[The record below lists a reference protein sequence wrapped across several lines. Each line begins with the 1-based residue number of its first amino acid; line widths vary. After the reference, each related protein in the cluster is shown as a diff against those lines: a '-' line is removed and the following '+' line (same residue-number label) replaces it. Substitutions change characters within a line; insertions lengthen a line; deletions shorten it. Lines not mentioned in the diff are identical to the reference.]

1 MNTHLPLRNIPRAA
15 LYSKQR
21 GIRERQ
27 EKEKIPMNLK
37 SNSFLPSRYPNSTLD
52 STLAYV
58 SLRTESVHRLF
69 ATTTTLGL
77 TTGSNLNIYT
87 IRKLRLASWR
97 FNSWR
102 TLTSTRSLESGLLS
116 RRNRI
121 GTNRKGRRRAC
132 GASPRD
138 RDSLEE
144 RKEISKRGWVN
155 FYSSPRADVINL
167 YIASKSGFKDEIR
180 RERSYRHVVI
190 IDGTRRYETVS
201 KDVRQKRREKR
212 EIVLVFVFPRRR
224 YECKFNFSFRAK
236 EATPMK
242 IGEI

>member
-121 GTNRKGRRRAC
+121 GTNRRG
-132 GASPRD
+132 GEASVRC
-138 RDSLEE
+138 
-144 RKEISKRGWVN
+144 
-155 FYSSPRADVINL
+155 
-167 YIASKSGFKDEIR
+167 IAS
-180 RERSYRHVVI
+180 RSRFVEGTKG
-190 IDGTRRYETVS
+190 DFEAGLGEFLFQPTRRCY
-201 KDVRQKRREKR
+201 KFIYRE
-212 EIVLVFVFPRRR
+212 
-224 YECKFNFSFRAK
+224 
-236 EATPMK
+236 
-242 IGEI
+242 